1 MSKFS
6 GIALYNNR
14 GMKYLLLPTYSWLR
28 HTLYIGFIL
37 AFWTAFGWRY
47 FSEGIKPVLQLAAY
61 ALSYVGIIYFN
72 FLVLMP
78 RLLYKNRIVLYLV
91 YTYLSFF
98 SGYTIQHA
106 IYSTTWDEFMQVFVF
121 DEERIRDMVI
131 NAITFIM
138 FCGVGWAFSMFK
150 MWLTGENKIVQ
161 LENEKLQAELNNL
174 KHQVNPHFLFNT
186 FNSLYVTS
194 KTSPDKVPDM
204 ILDLADL
211 MRYQLEDCSKQ
222 KVPLENEIAYIKN
235 FIEIERVRKD
245 DADIKFDIEGNT
257 ENILIE
263 PLLFIPIVENAFK
276 HGLGKME
283 KGYVFITLSTRNDRL
298 VYLKVKNSKPTIQL
312 NGKTHGYG
320 IGLSNLSKRLAM
332 GYPNKHELRI
342 AETKETYTVFL
353 QLQAE

>member
-6 GIALYNNR
+6 GIALYNNK
-14 GMKYLLLPTYSWLR
+14 GMKYLLQPKYGWLR

-47 FSEGIKPVLQLAAY
+47 FSEGVKPIVQLAAY
-61 ALSYVGIIYFN
+61 AFSYVTIIYFN

-91 YTYLSFF
+91 LTYASFF
-98 SGYTIQHA
+98 IGYAIQQA
-106 IYSTTWDEFMQVFVF
+106 IYSATWDEFMTLFVF
-121 DEERIRDMVI
+121 DGARIRDMVI

-150 MWLTGENKIVQ
+150 MWLTDENKIVQ
-161 LENEKLQAELNNL
+161 LENEKLQAELSNL

-194 KTSPDKVPDM
+194 KTSPDKVPNM

-211 MRYQLEDCSKQ
+211 MRYQLEDCNKQ
-222 KVPLENEIAYIKN
+222 KVFLENEIAYIKN
-235 FIEIERVRKD
+235 FIEIEKVRKD
-245 DADIKFDIEGNT
+245 DADIRFDIEGT
-257 ENILIE
+257 IENILIE
-263 PLLFIPIVENAFK
+263 PLLFIPLVENAFK

-283 KGYVFITLSTRNDRL
+283 KGYVFITLSTRNDGL
-298 VYLKVKNSKPTIQL
+298 VYLKVKNSKPTTLL

-320 IGLSNLSKRLAM
+320 IGLSNLSKRLTM

-342 AETKETYTVFL
+342 AETEETYTVFL